1 MKRLLAC
8 LMAAVMVFAMGVPA
22 FAADEDETG
31 VTFKEVTGI
40 YVDAAG
46 DIYAVDHLSNLI
58 MKEAKG
64 SSEWTD
70 FAGKLLPEDML
81 GEAAG
86 GFLDSENAK
95 ALFNRPT
102 DIEGFMNGLAV
113 SDTANN
119 LLRYI
124 EGGSVKT
131 LLGKEAKLSLPT
143 ALASD
148 GKGTLY
154 IADTGN
160 DRVLSLTKDGKV
172 ATIVSGLSAPKGLAW
187 DGKNL
192 YIADT
197 GNHRIL
203 KFDGKALSIIA
214 GASADGGY
222 IDGIGS
228 KALFLNPTGL
238 AYDKASKKLYVGDC
252 GNNAIRVIEDGTVS
266 TFVKA
271 DAKALDTFPA
281 DPADMVI
288 SDGKL
293 YVADSD
299 AGVVVLDLSAAAKSV
314 SDFYDVPAKA
324 WYYDAVSYAYTEGLF
339 NGTAKGMF
347 SPQASMTRGMFV
359 TVIGRLYEKTYAGE
373 IIGGDSKFSDVADS
387 AYYAGAAAFAADN
400 GLVNGIGG
408 GLFAPNDNVTR
419 GQMAAIIY
427 SYAKLMKMDTTLS
440 SAAKESF
447 NAMPDAD
454 KAPSWAKDA
463 LIWAVGKGV
472 IKGKDGKLA
481 AGDTATRAEVAQI
494 LKNLSDVK

>member
-22 FAADEDETG
+22 FAAGEDETG

-131 LLGKEAKLSLPT
+131 LLGKEAKLTLPT

-197 GNHRIL
+197 GNHRVL
-203 KFDGKALSIIA
+203 KYDGKALSIIA

-222 IDGIGS
+222 IDGI
-228 KALFLNPTGL
+228 P
-238 AYDKASKKLYVGDC
+238 
-252 GNNAIRVIEDGTVS
+252 
-266 TFVKA
+266 
-271 DAKALDTFPA
+271 
-281 DPADMVI
+281 
-288 SDGKL
+288 
-293 YVADSD
+293 
-299 AGVVVLDLSAAAKSV
+299 
-314 SDFYDVPAKA
+314 
-324 WYYDAVSYAYTEGLF
+324 W
-339 NGTAKGMF
+339 
-347 SPQASMTRGMFV
+347 
-359 TVIGRLYEKTYAGE
+359 
-373 IIGGDSKFSDVADS
+373 
-387 AYYAGAAAFAADN
+387 
-400 GLVNGIGG
+400 
-408 GLFAPNDNVTR
+408 
-419 GQMAAIIY
+419 
-427 SYAKLMKMDTTLS
+427 
-440 SAAKESF
+440 
-447 NAMPDAD
+447 
-454 KAPSWAKDA
+454 W
-463 LIWAVGKGV
+463 
-472 IKGKDGKLA
+472 
-481 AGDTATRAEVAQI
+481 
-494 LKNLSDVK
+494 